1 MIIDIFKTSIY
12 STNVVNET
20 YKKYF
25 INKLEKCIDEKKQN
39 FKSNYGG
46 FQTPLFNLSINNSDD
61 LEKKLIDDLI
71 INPCNIFLKQFKII
85 KPFQLNNLNYWVK
98 KNYKGSS
105 NKPHCHG
112 FDSLSGVYY
121 LNVPKNS
128 GDLVFLNIDKTM
140 CKNKKFIDDA
150 NFYSEFIIQPKEYDL
165 ILFFSDTIH
174 YVQSNNSEE
183 DRISMAFNINI
194 SEVEDA

>member
-25 INKLEKCIDEKKQN
+25 INKLEKCIDEKKQT

-46 FQTPLFNLSINNSDD
+46 FQTPLFNLTTDNSDN
-61 LEKKLIDDLI
+61 LEKKLINDLI

-85 KPFQLNNLNYWVK
+85 KPFQLNNLNYWIN

-112 FDSLSGVYY
+112 LDCLSGVYY

-128 GDLVFLNIDKTM
+128 GDLVFLNIDKNM

-165 ILFFSDTIH
+165 ILFFSETIH
-174 YVQSNNSEE
+174 YVQSNNSDK

-194 SEVEDA
+194 SEI